1 MRRRERGAAAAAA
14 PGIHL
19 VALAWASPLA
29 SRAPER
35 ESLLKYFLPYVH
47 PCLASPCTLALGSAA
62 QGPHRSAASARD
74 GLGRPRRHAAQ
85 RAAIS
90 ALLACVLC
98 ACICFLLLLCGQ
110 HHRRV
115 RVRVQ
120 AAPPARRRLLAAC
133 GFCDLA
139 YSCLCSCAR
148 NASARRRRA
157 PPLPSPSR
165 PCPKLPYKRPTFI
178 QQPPSS
184 NLPVARSPC
193 VPALYA
199 LAWPRSYSDSSAT
212 GRIHIR
218 IQSPSPSRSRRLHLQ
233 RVLLS
238 FGGFPR

>member
-1 MRRRERGAAAAAA
+1 MTIEEATRCMRRRERGAAAAAA

-98 ACICFLLLLCGQ
+98 LVCLYMFSALI
-110 HHRRV
+110 V
-115 RVRVQ
+115 W
-120 AAPPARRRLLAAC
+120 AAPPSRTCARAGRAACPPPPACGLRLL
-133 GFCDLA
+133 
-139 YSCLCSCAR
+139 
-148 NASARRRRA
+148 
-157 PPLPSPSR
+157 
-165 PCPKLPYKRPTFI
+165 
-178 QQPPSS
+178 
-184 NLPVARSPC
+184 
-193 VPALYA
+193 
-199 LAWPRSYSDSSAT
+199 
-212 GRIHIR
+212 
-218 IQSPSPSRSRRLHLQ
+218 
-233 RVLLS
+233 
-238 FGGFPR
+238 